1 MKMKFKLLVWLLVLL
16 CLPLALSGCGESKS
30 DVRLGNILILGDSYS
45 TFGGHIPEGY
55 PPYYYE
61 DVEYINV
68 DEVEETWWSIV
79 ASRCESTVALN
90 ESYSGSTV
98 CHTGYGGDCKATSF
112 VTRFERLVEEGYF
125 EKNRIDTVIILGGLN
140 DLWSGAPLGEVK
152 FGEISV
158 EEQYSFLPA
167 VAYLL
172 QSIKATLP
180 EAKILFA
187 VEQDLS
193 EEMKVG
199 IREICGELQVTR
211 VELEGVSKKHS
222 HPDKKGMVTIAKQI
236 VAALENE

>member
-1 MKMKFKLLVWLLVLL
+1 MKIKLLAWLLVLL
-16 CLPLALSGCGESKS
+16 CLPFAFLGCGESKS
-30 DVRLGNILILGDSYS
+30 DVRLGGILILGDSYS
-45 TFGGHIPEGY
+45 TFGGYIPEGY

-61 DVEYINV
+61 DVEHINV

-79 ASRCESTVALN
+79 ASRCESTIALN

-98 CHTGYGGDCKATSF
+98 CHTGYGGDCRSF
-112 VTRFERLVEEGYF
+112 SLVTRFEGLVEDGYF
-125 EKNRIDTVIILGGLN
+125 EENQIDTVIILGGLN

-158 EEQYSFLPA
+158 DEQYSFLPA

-172 QSIKATLP
+172 QRIKATLP

-193 EEMKVG
+193 EEMKAG
-199 IREICGELQVTR
+199 IREICDELQVTR
-211 VELEGVSKKHS
+211 IELEGVSKKHS
-222 HPDKKGMVTIAKQI
+222 HPDKKGMAAIADQI
-236 VAALENE
+236 VSAFEKE